1 MTTIVWT
8 VSTIDYNIVDGTKVP
23 TVLHWRA
30 NGDDGQGN
38 TGRYIG
44 TQAVTQSPERANVTW
59 DNLTEDKA
67 LAWLMADMSV
77 VTMDTPEGEP
87 VVSQKDSVEAYIDAQ
102 IAEKA
107 NPTRGTGLPWS
118 NGGLIEKF
126 EHEIATMPAP
136 EVSTMPAGD
145 ES

>member
-8 VSTIDYNIVDGTKVP
+8 VSTIDYEIVNGAKVP
-23 TVLHWRA
+23 TVLHWTCSGEDA
-30 NGDDGQGN
+30 EGN

-44 TQAVTQSPERANVTW
+44 TQAITQGDEKAVVTW
-59 DNLTEDKA
+59 DDLTEDKA

-87 VVSQKDSVEAYIDAQ
+87 TPSQKDAIEASINAQ

-107 NPTRGTGLPWS
+107 NPTRGTGVPWAS
-118 NGGLIEKF
+118 QEGAPE
-126 EHEIATMPAP
+126 ASTMPAP
-136 EVSTMPAGD
+136 KTKARAKKDASC
-145 ES
+145 

>member
-8 VSTIDYNIVDGTKVP
+8 VSTIDYEIVNGSKVP
-23 TVLHWRA
+23 TVLHWVCSGEDA
-30 NGDDGQGN
+30 EGN

-77 VTMDTPEGEP
+77 VTMDTSEGEP
-87 VVSQKDSVEAYIDAQ
+87 TLSQKDSIEASIDAQ

-107 NPTRGTGLPWS
+107 NPTRGTGVPWS
-118 NGGLIEKF
+118 NSITGSM
-126 EHEIATMPAP
+126 EI
-136 EVSTMPAGD
+136 
-145 ES
+145 